1 MSDLLLTA
9 GKRTESTLS
18 ERFGGR
24 VKLGEGEELQGNAR
38 SRVLRFPVQEG
49 PGSAPES
56 VIVKHTNSETFAREA
71 SNGAAWRLFNDWAS
85 LQFLS
90 QVEAPEPFAPAFYGG
105 DAQVG
110 LYVMEDLKAGT
121 RLDHLLLLQDPQTDR
136 RNSPLAQQS
145 RPTSCLDLQEEYN
158 KEKPNTSSVF
168 ALGSNSEAA
177 EDGLMAY
184 ARLHGRLHALTAGRE
199 AEYLRIRK
207 RLGPVASSD
216 SYYNYEWLSAALYEI
231 TGLLDVPVKLGA
243 DEELQDLR
251 ASLLAPGPFNV
262 FVQSD
267 AAPDNFLFD
276 GTHWRL
282 LDFEGARY
290 THALLEASY
299 CRMPFPT
306 CWCVYR
312 MPEPLIERMETVY
325 RAELVKGCPEAAD
338 DALFYRGLVGACIT
352 WALSFHAMMRTLEKM
367 LEQDRLLIALTD
379 RQRFLLYLNSAVQA
393 CASFGYLHAV
403 GDTLHACAKQLT
415 QRWPEAANPPYY
427 PAFSSRVR
435 Q

>member
-9 GKRTESTLS
+9 GRRVESILS

-56 VIVKHTNSETFAREA
+56 VIVKHTNSETFAPEA
-71 SNGAAWRLFNDWAS
+71 GNGAAWRLFNDWAS

-105 DAQVG
+105 DPQVG

-121 RLDHLLLLQDPQTDR
+121 RLDHLLL
-136 RNSPLAQQS
+136 
-145 RPTSCLDLQEEYN
+145 
-158 KEKPNTSSVF
+158 
-168 ALGSNSEAA
+168 GSNPEAA
-177 EDGLMAY
+177 EAGLMAY
-184 ARLHGRLHALTAGRE
+184 ASLHGRLHALTAGRE
-199 AEYLRIRK
+199 AEYVSIRE

-216 SYYNYEWLSAALYEI
+216 SYYNYEWLSSALYEI
-231 TGLLDVPVKLGA
+231 TGLLDVLVKPGA

-276 GTHWRL
+276 GTHWCL

-290 THALLEASY
+290 THALLETAY

-312 MPEPLIERMETVY
+312 MPEPLIERMETAY
-325 RAELVKGCPEAAD
+325 RAELVKGCSAAGD
-338 DALFYRGLVGACIT
+338 DALFYRGLVGACVT
-352 WALSFHAMMRTLEKM
+352 WALSFHAMIRPLEKM

-393 CASFGYLHAV
+393 CASFGYLQAV

-415 QRWPEAANPPYY
+415 QRWPEAASPPYY
-427 PAFSSRVR
+427 PAFNVI
-435 Q
+435 